1 MKPTY
6 KKKTSFDV
14 FIELGTNSYNVEGT
28 YYYAPD
34 EIYGE
39 SPNKFTQDDSEI
51 EINSLCIFDK
61 DLIKNKFLEVNS
73 LLDFNDVYIKICEL
87 VWQKI
92 LDGNYED

>member
-6 KKKTSFDV
+6 RKKTSFDV
-14 FIELGTNSYNVEGT
+14 FIELGNNSYNVEGT

-61 DLIKNKFLEVNS
+61 NTIKGYYLEVNS

-87 VWQKI
+87 IWKKI